1 MKTTVSPQLS
11 PFYHPKIW
19 TDNLDG
25 FIAVKNGDVRIPR
38 CSDCRHWGPE
48 TFPWRDTKTGFGQCA
63 AIPDQGGVKGNP
75 EQYPDADLVQIAG
88 GFDDVVVH
96 LRTKPDFACVLFEPK
111 Q

>member
-1 MKTTVSPQLS
+1 M
-11 PFYHPKIW
+11 
-19 TDNLDG
+19 
-25 FIAVKNGDVRIPR
+25 
-38 CSDCRHWGPE
+38 
-48 TFPWRDTKTGFGQCA
+48 
-63 AIPDQGGVKGNP
+63 KGNP